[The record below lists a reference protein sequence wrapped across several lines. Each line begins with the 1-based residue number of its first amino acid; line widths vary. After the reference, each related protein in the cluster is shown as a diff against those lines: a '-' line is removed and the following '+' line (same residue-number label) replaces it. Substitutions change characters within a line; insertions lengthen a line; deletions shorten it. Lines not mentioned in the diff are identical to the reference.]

1 MKKKMKKKKQTI
13 STPKRK
19 VYASIWYHPNKKWK
33 LDEAIIVEDGKIVGS
48 AVGGSFFFGG
58 YRVKQQVLKE
68 ALLDML
74 FYDPEKYEDEKEWEK
89 EFEKLKEEVEV
100 EFVDD
105 KTLKKLKKK
114 YPEEIVEEEI
124 EEDKEKLNYI
134 G

>member
-1 MKKKMKKKKQTI
+1 MKKKTRKKKQAA
-13 STPKRK
+13 STPKKK

-74 FYDPEKYEDEKEWEK
+74 FYDPDKYEDEEEWEK
-89 EFEKLKEEVEV
+89 EFEKLKKEVEV

-105 KTLKKLKKK
+105 KTLEKLKKK
-114 YPEEIVEEEI
+114 YPEEIAEEGI
-124 EEDKEKLNYI
+124 EEDEEKLNYI

>member
-1 MKKKMKKKKQTI
+1 MKKKTRKKKQAV
-13 STPKRK
+13 SAPKKK

-74 FYDPEKYEDEKEWEK
+74 FYDPDKYEDEEEWEK
-89 EFEKLKEEVEV
+89 EFEKLKKEVEV

-105 KTLKKLKKK
+105 KTLEKLKKK
-114 YPEEIVEEEI
+114 YPEEIAEEGI
-124 EEDKEKLNYI
+124 GEDEEKLNYI

>member
-1 MKKKMKKKKQTI
+1 MKRKTRKNKQAASIPKK
-13 STPKRK
+13 K

-58 YRVKQQVLKE
+58 FRVKQQVLKE

-74 FYDPEKYEDEKEWEK
+74 FYDPDKYEDEEEWEK
-89 EFEKLKEEVEV
+89 EFEKLKKEVEV
-100 EFVDD
+100 EFVDN
-105 KTLKKLKKK
+105 KTLEKLKKK
-114 YPEEIVEEEI
+114 YPEEITDEGI
-124 EEDKEKLNYI
+124 EEDEEKLNYI

>member
-1 MKKKMKKKKQTI
+1 MKRKTRKKKQAV
-13 STPKRK
+13 SAPKKK

-74 FYDPEKYEDEKEWEK
+74 FYDPDKYEDEEEWEK
-89 EFEKLKEEVEV
+89 EFEKLKKEVEV

-105 KTLKKLKKK
+105 KTLEKLKKK
-114 YPEEIVEEEI
+114 YPEEIAEEGI
-124 EEDKEKLNYI
+124 GEDEEKLNYI